1 MMKYIVTVLALVLSV
16 SVFSQETNTKAKKV
30 ETSYKSNSI
39 RLNTEIKTLNRNTK
53 LYLQFAESL
62 GLLND
67 ELLILED
74 LKIYPN
80 PNHGEFTL
88 EFREKTYGLI
98 DVFVYDLKGKV
109 LFQEQV
115 NVNDEIYSAD
125 INIENAAAG
134 VYFLLIKRDN
144 ASLTQKIEKL

>member
-1 MMKYIVTVLALVLSV
+1 MKYTVTVLALMLSV
-16 SVFSQETNTKAKKV
+16 SVFSQERNTKAKKV
-30 ETSYKSNSI
+30 ETSYKSNSYH
-39 RLNTEIKTLNRNTK
+39 LNTEIKTLSRDTK

-67 ELLILED
+67 ELLELTD

-80 PNHGEFTL
+80 PNHGKFTI
-88 EFREKTYGLI
+88 EFREKTSGLI
-98 DVFVYDLKGKV
+98 NVFVYDLTGKV

-115 NVNDEIYSAD
+115 SVSDTIYSAD
-125 INIENAAAG
+125 INIETAPAG

>member
-1 MMKYIVTVLALVLSV
+1 MKTAVTLFIFL
-16 SVFSQETNTKAKKV
+16 FSIPAFTQVKNEKGKRV

-39 RLNTEIKTLNRNTK
+39 KLNTEIKALSRDTK
-53 LYLQFAESL
+53 LYLQFAETT

-67 ELLILED
+67 ELLVLED
-74 LKIYPN
+74 LKIFPN
-80 PNHGEFTL
+80 PNHGMFTL

-98 DVFVYDLKGKV
+98 DVFVYNLKGEV

-115 NVNDEIYSAD
+115 NVDNEMYSVSID
-125 INIENAAAG
+125 ISKEPAG

>member
-1 MMKYIVTVLALVLSV
+1 MKYIVTVLALVLSV

>member
-1 MMKYIVTVLALVLSV
+1 MKTAVTLFIFL
-16 SVFSQETNTKAKKV
+16 FSIPAFTQVKNEQGKRV

-39 RLNTEIKTLNRNTK
+39 KLNTEIKALSRDTK
-53 LYLQFAESL
+53 LYLQFAETA

-67 ELLILED
+67 ELLVLED
-74 LKIYPN
+74 LKIFPN
-80 PNHGEFTL
+80 PNHGMFTL

-98 DVFVYDLKGKV
+98 DVFVYNLKGEV

-115 NVNDEIYSAD
+115 NVDNEMYSVSID
-125 INIENAAAG
+125 ISKEPAG